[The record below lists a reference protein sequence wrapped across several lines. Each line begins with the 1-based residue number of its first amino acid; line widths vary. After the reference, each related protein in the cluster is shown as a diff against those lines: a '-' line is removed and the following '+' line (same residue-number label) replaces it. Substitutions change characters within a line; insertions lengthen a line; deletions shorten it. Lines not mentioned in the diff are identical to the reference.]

1 MNVYV
6 HIRCLVVFTQTHF
19 SVSLQTSTSLV
30 WTVSVFLTL
39 QSWLVYFCKSSKC
52 TPLMSMKNIHI
63 WLLPQLL
70 GKVLV
75 VFQIFTFFFLFSS
88 LFSVVYQYVHNLSDC
103 FSFLHNN
110 QIFGFCLMVTEVSTD
125 LKVLECFTL

>member
-75 VFQIFTFFFLFSS
+75 VFQIFTFFFFCFHPFFQWYTSMSIICQIVFPFFTTTRS
-88 LFSVVYQYVHNLSDC
+88 LDFA
-103 FSFLHNN
+103 
-110 QIFGFCLMVTEVSTD
+110 
-125 LKVLECFTL
+125 